1 MYQYIYIYMLYV
13 HVIWFRKYM
22 YVMLLVVIT
31 KRFRPN
37 EWEHCTGIL
46 IKTNKCNF
54 YNLSWQRGITI
65 ELKNL
70 QPYEKLMFISV
81 ALMGIS
87 YNTDV
92 WRILWL
98 FSNLTQKR
106 MRRGTQW
113 NLNFITGTAFEMVQ
127 LVATLVRVGY
137 YFSSG
142 LYGPWTSLF
151 SSMKSKV
158 II

>member
-65 ELKNL
+65 ELFKK
-70 QPYEKLMFISV
+70 PS
-81 ALMGIS
+81 
-87 YNTDV
+87 
-92 WRILWL
+92 
-98 FSNLTQKR
+98 
-106 MRRGTQW
+106 
-113 NLNFITGTAFEMVQ
+113 
-127 LVATLVRVGY
+127 TLRKINVH
-137 YFSSG
+137 FSSFNG
-142 LYGPWTSLF
+142 DLF
-151 SSMKSKV
+151 QEGHHCH
-158 II
+158 IILTCEESYDFFQIWLRKGWEGVHNEIWILSRVQHLRWSN